1 MSTLK
6 ISLIVLLVILAGVTA
21 ASASIS
27 VKNIAI
33 TPTGDLVSGQN
44 PPNPVT
50 ASFVINFNSVGGETF
65 PSSETLAMSTD
76 LEKGQWSYITS
87 LDGNPNPA
95 VTANGRNLNINGWV
109 LSYPSKRDLSMRV
122 TLNGE
127 VPTVTA
133 SGNKTIIRVSELG
146 SQSEEV
152 SGSGVTR
159 EAYIINPTDKKKA
172 ISDVKTTLTAFRSS
186 IDEKAQQGVDTT
198 AAMEKYSAANTA
210 IQNADKS
217 PSFSA
222 AQTYMTNAQ
231 ALLQDG
237 QTALDRAVAQQVING
252 AQTPIDQT
260 DGLITYFKVNR
271 SMGNDPRLAPIIQKR
286 DRAAELLSEANDLL
300 PKNDFAGAKEK
311 ALQSVDVATQ
321 SYDAALALRKDIG
334 EANPLDS
341 VTKGFGGVFGS
352 AASGLG
358 RIIIYI
364 VIFVVIAVVVIVGI
378 ILYRRRRSDWDE
390 LA

>member
-6 ISLIVLLVILAGVTA
+6 TSLIVLIILIAGITA
-21 ASASIS
+21 VSASIS

-33 TPTGDLVSGQN
+33 TPTGDLVSGQT

-50 ASFVINFNSVGGETF
+50 AIFVIDFNPTGGETF
-65 PSSETLAMSTD
+65 PSEETLTMSTD
-76 LEKGQWSYITS
+76 LENGQWSYVTS

-109 LSYPSKRDLSMRV
+109 LSYPSKRELSMKV

-133 SGNKTIIRVSELG
+133 SGNKTVLRVAELSGKSEAI
-146 SQSEEV
+146 
-152 SGSGVTR
+152 SGSEVIR
-159 EAYIINPTDKKKA
+159 QSYVINPADKTKA
-172 ISDVKTTLTAFRSS
+172 ISEVKTALTEFRVL
-186 IDEKAQQGVDTT
+186 IDEKAQEGIETT

-210 IQNADKS
+210 ISNAEKS
-217 PSFSA
+217 TSFAA
-222 AQTYMTNAQ
+222 AQTYLNNAQ
-231 ALLQDG
+231 VLLKDG
-237 QTALDRAVAQQVING
+237 QIALDRAIAQQVINS

-260 DGLITYFKVNR
+260 DDLITYFKVNR

-286 DRAAELLSEANDLL
+286 DRAADLLSEANDLL
-300 PKNDFAGAKEK
+300 PKNDFSGAKDK
-311 ALQSVDVATQ
+311 ALQSSDMATQ
-321 SYDAALALRKDIG
+321 SYNAALALRKDVG

-341 VTKGFGGVFGS
+341 VTKGIGGIFGG

-358 RIIIYI
+358 SILIYI
-364 VIFVVIAVVVIVGI
+364 AIIAVIAVVVVIGI
-378 ILYRRRRSDWDE
+378 IIYRRRHSDWDE

>member
-6 ISLIVLLVILAGVTA
+6 TSLIVLIILIAGIAV

-33 TPTGDLVSGQN
+33 VPTGDLVSGQT

-50 ASFVINFNSVGGETF
+50 ASFVIDFNPSGGETF
-65 PSSETLAMSTD
+65 PSEETLTMSTD
-76 LEKGQWSYITS
+76 LENGQWSYITS

-109 LSYPSKRDLSMRV
+109 LSYPSKRELSMRV
-122 TLNGE
+122 TLNGD

-133 SGNKTIIRVSELG
+133 SGNKTILRVAELSGKSEAI
-146 SQSEEV
+146 
-152 SGSGVTR
+152 SGSEVIR
-159 EAYIINPTDKKKA
+159 QSYVINPADKTKA
-172 ISDVKTTLTAFRSS
+172 ISEVKTRLTAFRTL
-186 IDEKAQQGVDTT
+186 IDEKAQAGIETT

-210 IQNADKS
+210 IQNAEKS
-217 PSFSA
+217 TSFSA
-222 AQTYMTNAQ
+222 AQTYLTNAQ
-231 ALLQDG
+231 VLLKDG
-237 QTALDRAVAQQVING
+237 QTALDRAIAQQVINE

-260 DGLITYFKVNR
+260 DDLITYFKVNR
-271 SMGNDPRLAPIIQKR
+271 SMGNDARLAVIIQKR

-300 PKNDFAGAKEK
+300 PKNDFSGAKDK
-311 ALQSVDVATQ
+311 ALQSSDMATQ
-321 SYDAALALRKDIG
+321 SYDSALALRKEIG

-341 VTKGFGGVFGS
+341 VTKGIGGIFGG

-358 RIIIYI
+358 SILIYI
-364 VIFVVIAVVVIVGI
+364 AIIAVIAVVVVIGI
-378 ILYRRRRSDWDE
+378 ILYRRRSNDWDE